1 MNRTVKRLWI
11 GLLILVVLS
20 PLGLYLPARFGAGS
34 AWGEWS
40 AEEIRKLV
48 GYLPAGM
55 ARLSDR
61 WQPPLPDYALK
72 GQENAPLHALGLS
85 YVLSA
90 VVGGAVVVGLTLLIG
105 RALARREQPDA
116 S

>member
-1 MNRTVKRLWI
+1 MKTITKLWI
-11 GLLILVVLS
+11 GLLVLVLLS
-20 PLGLYLPARFGAGS
+20 PLGLILPARFAAGS

-40 AEEIRKLV
+40 SEELQRLV

-55 ARLSDR
+55 ARHADS
-61 WQPPLPDYALK
+61 WKAPLPDYALK
-72 GQENAPLHALGLS
+72 GQGNAPLGAQSAS

-90 VVGGAVVVGLTLLIG
+90 IVGVAVVVLVAILLG
-105 RALARREQPDA
+105 KALARRDRPDA